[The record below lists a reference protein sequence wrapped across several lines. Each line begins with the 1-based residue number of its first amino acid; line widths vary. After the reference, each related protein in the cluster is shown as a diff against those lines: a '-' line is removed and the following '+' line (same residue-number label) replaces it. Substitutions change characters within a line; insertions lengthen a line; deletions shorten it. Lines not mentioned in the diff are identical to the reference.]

1 MSDDPK
7 NRGAQDRS
15 RIDVSQDHELRY
27 WTKELGVDEETLK
40 AAVRKV
46 GPMVNDV
53 RGALRGR

>member
-1 MSDDPK
+1 MSDDTK
-7 NRGAQDRS
+7 NRGPQDRA
-15 RIDVSQDHELRY
+15 RIDVNQDHELRY

-40 AAVRKV
+40 AAVSKV